1 MNKSRTLNRQHVSP
15 SRGQLLII
23 SAPSGAGKTS
33 LIKALVEQEPRVEV
47 SVSHTTRPKRPG
59 ETEGVNYFFIS
70 AKTFSE
76 MREAGEFFES
86 AEVFGYSYGTSLTQ
100 LESRLADGAD
110 VILEI
115 DWQGAQQVRD
125 LLPDSAWL
133 FILPPSI
140 EALASRLQSRGQ
152 DNADTI
158 DVRMRAARNEISH
171 WDEAD
176 YLIINDDFNIA
187 LGELRALVRSLR
199 LRTSQQQSTLHDLI
213 EHLLG

>member
-1 MNKSRTLNRQHVSP
+1 MSP

-140 EALASRLQSRGQ
+140 EALATRLQSRGQ
-152 DNADTI
+152 DNADII

-187 LGELRALVRSLR
+187 LEELRALVRSLR
-199 LRTSQQQSTLHDLI
+199 LRTGQQQSTLHDLI

>member
-1 MNKSRTLNRQHVSP
+1 MSP

-47 SVSHTTRPKRPG
+47 LVSHTTRPQRPG
-59 ETEGVNYFFIS
+59 ETEGVNYFFVTTD
-70 AKTFSE
+70 TFQE
-76 MREAGEFFES
+76 MREAGAFFES
-86 AEVFGYSYGTSLTQ
+86 AEVFGHFYGTSLTQ

-140 EALASRLQSRGQ
+140 EALKTRLQTRGQ

-158 DVRMRAARNEISH
+158 DVRMRAARDEMSH

-176 YLIINDDFNIA
+176 YLIINDDFDSA
-187 LGELRALVRSLR
+187 LEELRALVRSLR
-199 LRTSQQQSTLHDLI
+199 LRTHQQQSALHDLI